1 MSEVDKYTVVVGNED
16 CPNLYACFF
25 EADSEEDAK
34 SQMVEVGIEDN
45 NKITMVFPP
54 KDLSEE
60 TT

>member
-1 MSEVDKYTVVVGNED
+1 MSEVEKYTVVVGSD
-16 CPNLYACFF
+16 TCTALYACFF
-25 EADSEEDAK
+25 EADSEDDAK
-34 SQMVEVGIEDN
+34 AQMVEVGIEDD